1 MRFTMNRLYNQIED
15 KKCIQKCVA
24 EIAWILATEAT
35 AMEMGEI
42 ILVRTENRA

>member
-1 MRFTMNRLYNQIED
+1 MRFTMNRLYSQIENE
-15 KKCIQKCVA
+15 KCIQKCVA

-42 ILVRTENRA
+42 RLIRTESRA